1 MVATTAAAAAAAAA
15 AAVVGRLRRRQL
27 DGWPRMMEDYDC
39 GGGRAAS

>member
-1 MVATTAAAAAAAAA
+1 VAKAGA

-27 DGWPRMMEDYDC
+27 DGSPRMMVGYDC